1 MSGRLAR
8 RRGTESMAQ
17 TGQTSPQHS
26 PQRQHDRADAST
38 DEIPLAPRWQAA
50 IGILVLGFINFILP
64 SDLTLGPRWLL
75 PIIELI
81 LLVPLVVEGLTNR
94 GLPPRIRRLLALI
107 LLGVVTVGMLGT
119 VILLVLSLS
128 NSATK
133 AVALLRDAVLIWAS
147 NILVFALWYWEIDGG
162 GPLKRREKGH
172 QAADFLFPQQADG
185 NSSGW
190 VPHFLDYV
198 FLAFTAATALSPTD
212 TFPLSRAAKFLM
224 MLEAII
230 SMVVVVLLA
239 ARAVNIL

>member
-1 MSGRLAR
+1 
-8 RRGTESMAQ
+8 MAQ

-26 PQRQHDRADAST
+26 PQRQNDRADAST

-128 NSATK
+128 NSTTK
-133 AVALLRDAVLIWAS
+133 AVVLLRDAVLIWAS

>member
-1 MSGRLAR
+1 
-8 RRGTESMAQ
+8 MAQ

-26 PQRQHDRADAST
+26 PQQQNDRADAAM

-50 IGILVLGFINFILP
+50 IGILILGLINFILP
-64 SDLTLGPRWLL
+64 SNLTLGPRWLL
-75 PIIELI
+75 PAIELI

-94 GLPPRIRRLLALI
+94 GLPPHIRRLLALI
-107 LLGVVTVGMLGT
+107 LLGVVTVGMVGA